1 MDKKSY
7 NETNAV
13 NKVSYETLI
22 KNTKDKIQKL
32 KEELEELQKKQ
43 NQNKDSE
50 FKSAALSLSSS
61 IVNYISFFSNELT
74 TDEDKKKT
82 IETLY
87 SFLKDKELIDFLAK
101 TNDKSFSKKS
111 CFSNDF
117 LKSFLS
123 F

>member
-13 NKVSYETLI
+13 NKVNYETLI
-22 KNTKDKIQKL
+22 KSTKDKIQQL

-61 IVNYISFFSNELT
+61 LVNYVSFFSNELT
-74 TDEDKKKT
+74 NDEDKKKT

-101 TNDKSFSKKS
+101 TDKSFSKKS
-111 CFSNDF
+111 YFSNDF

>member
-13 NKVSYETLI
+13 NKVNYETLI

-32 KEELEELQKKQ
+32 REELEELQKKQ

-61 IVNYISFFSNELT
+61 IVNYVSLFSDKLI
-74 TDEDKKKT
+74 TDEDKKKA

-87 SFLKDKELIDFLAK
+87 SFLKDKELIEFTAK
-101 TNDKSFSKKS
+101 TNDKSFSKNS
-111 CFSNDF
+111 YFSNDF

>member
-1 MDKKSY
+1 MD

-22 KNTKDKIQKL
+22 KSTKDKIQKL

-61 IVNYISFFSNELT
+61 IVNYVSFFSNELT

-87 SFLKDKELIDFLAK
+87 SFLKDKELIDFLVK

-111 CFSNDF
+111 YFSNDF